1 MFPSNIL
8 NNSNVKY
15 DYIIA
20 GSGCAGLSLLHKIL
34 QTPSLQNKSILVI
47 DKDQKK
53 SNDRTWC
60 FWEKNP
66 GPFESIVYAKWNKLE
81 FLSTDF
87 KKELNLESYTYKMIQ
102 GIDFYNFTINYA
114 KKFKNVSFV
123 QESINSID
131 NIDKKA
137 VLKTTKN
144 TYTANYIFNS
154 TNLFNPKINEQ
165 NSLLQHFKGW
175 LIKTEKPVFNPE
187 IGRLMDFR
195 VSQENGAT
203 FVYVLPTSTTE
214 ALVEYTLFSPRVLER
229 EIYTSELKKYIK
241 EELGI
246 DNYTLIHQESGV
258 IPMSLEKFEQNPK
271 QNVINIGTSGG
282 YTKASSGYTF
292 QFIQKNIKEIINN
305 LVEGNNLIQQTSF
318 KNKYYQWTDRTLI
331 DVLLS
336 NKLTGKDVF
345 TKMFQKVPAE
355 KILAFLGNE
364 SSFLED
370 LKVFSSFP
378 VKPFLTSGIKS
389 LK

>member
-1 MFPSNIL
+1 M
-8 NNSNVKY
+8 KY

-102 GIDFYNFTINYA
+102 GIDFYNFIINYA

-203 FVYVLPTSTTE
+203 FMYVLPTSATE
-214 ALVEYTLFSPRVLER
+214 ALVEYTLFSPRVLDKEV
-229 EIYTSELKKYIK
+229 YTLELKKYIK
-241 EELGI
+241 EELEI

-271 QNVINIGTSGG
+271 LNVINIGTSGG
-282 YTKASSGYTF
+282 YTKGSSGYTF
-292 QFIQKNIKEIINN
+292 QFIQKNIIEIINN
-305 LVEGNNLIQQTSF
+305 LVEGNNIIQQTSF

-364 SSFLED
+364 SSFIED
-370 LKVFSSFP
+370 LKVFTSFP
-378 VKPFLTSGIKS
+378 VKPFLTSGIKQ
-389 LK
+389 L

>member
-1 MFPSNIL
+1 M
-8 NNSNVKY
+8 KY

-20 GSGCAGLSLLHKIL
+20 GSGCAGLSLLYKIL
-34 QTPSLQNKSILVI
+34 LTPSLQNKSILVI

-53 SNDRTWC
+53 NNDKTWC
-60 FWEKNP
+60 FWEKKP

-87 KKELNLESYTYKMIQ
+87 KKELDLESYTYKMIQ
-102 GIDFYNFTINYA
+102 GIDFYNFVINYA

-144 TYTANYIFNS
+144 RYTANYIFNS

-203 FVYVLPTSTTE
+203 FMYVLPTSTTE
-214 ALVEYTLFSPRVLER
+214 ALVEYTLFSPRVLDKEV
-229 EIYTSELKKYIK
+229 YTLELKKYIK
-241 EELGI
+241 EELEI

-271 QNVINIGTSGG
+271 LNVINIGTSGG

-292 QFIQKNIKEIINN
+292 QFIQKNIIEIINN
-305 LVEGNNLIQQTSF
+305 LVEGNNIIQQTSF
-318 KNKYYQWTDRTLI
+318 KNKYYQWSDRTLI

-345 TKMFQKVPAE
+345 TKMFQKVPIE

-370 LKVFSSFP
+370 FKVFTSFP
-378 VKPFLTSGIKS
+378 VKPFLTSGIKQ
-389 LK
+389 L

>member
-1 MFPSNIL
+1 MSVNKL
-8 NNSNVKY
+8 DKMKY

-20 GSGCAGLSLLHKIL
+20 GSGCAGLSLLYRLLKTPLL
-34 QTPSLQNKSILVI
+34 QDKSILVI
-47 DKDQKK
+47 DQDQKK

-60 FWEKNP
+60 FWEKSP
-66 GPFESIVYAKWNKLE
+66 SLFESIVHAKWNKLE
-81 FLSTDF
+81 FLSTGL

-102 GIDFYNFTINYA
+102 GIDFYNFVINYA

-203 FVYVLPTSTTE
+203 FMYVLPTSATE
-214 ALVEYTLFSPRVLER
+214 ALVEYTLFSPRVLDKEV
-229 EIYTSELKKYIK
+229 YTLELKKYIK
-241 EELGI
+241 EELEI

-271 QNVINIGTSGG
+271 LNVINIGTSGG
-282 YTKASSGYTF
+282 YTKGSSGYTF
-292 QFIQKNIKEIINN
+292 QFIQKNIIEIINN
-305 LVEGNNLIQQTSF
+305 LVEGNNIIQQTSF

-364 SSFLED
+364 SSFIED
-370 LKVFSSFP
+370 LKVFTSFP
-378 VKPFLTSGIKS
+378 VKPFLTSGIKQ
-389 LK
+389 L

>member
-1 MFPSNIL
+1 M
-8 NNSNVKY
+8 KY

-20 GSGCAGLSLLHKIL
+20 GSGCAGLSLLYRLLKTPLL
-34 QTPSLQNKSILVI
+34 QDKSILVI
-47 DKDQKK
+47 DQDHKK

-60 FWEKNP
+60 FWEKSP
-66 GPFESIVYAKWNKLE
+66 GLFESIVHAKWNKLE
-81 FLSTDF
+81 FLSTEF

-102 GIDFYNFTINYA
+102 GIDFYNFVINYA

-123 QESINSID
+123 QETINSID

-144 TYTANYIFNS
+144 RYTANYIFNS

-175 LIKTEKPVFNPE
+175 IIKTEKTVFNPE

-203 FVYVLPTSTTE
+203 FMYVLPTSTTE
-214 ALVEYTLFSPRVLER
+214 ALVEYTLFSPRVLDKEV
-229 EIYTSELKKYIK
+229 YTLALKKYIK
-241 EELGI
+241 EELAI
-246 DNYTLIHQESGV
+246 DNYTLIHEEFGV
-258 IPMSLEKFEQNPK
+258 IPMSLAKFEQNPK
-271 QNVINIGTSGG
+271 LNVINIGTSGG

-292 QFIQKNIKEIINN
+292 QFIQKNIIEIINN
-305 LVEGNNLIQQTSF
+305 LVEGNNIIHPTSF
-318 KNKYYQWTDRTLI
+318 KNKYYQWVDRTLL

-345 TKMFQKVPAE
+345 TQMFQKVPVE
-355 KILAFLGNE
+355 RILAFLGNE

-370 LKVFSSFP
+370 LLIFKSFP
-378 VKPFLTSGIKS
+378 VKPFLTSGVKQL
-389 LK
+389 LKKN

>member
-1 MFPSNIL
+1 M
-8 NNSNVKY
+8 KY

-20 GSGCAGLSLLHKIL
+20 GSGCAGLSLLYRLLKTPLL
-34 QTPSLQNKSILVI
+34 QDKSILVL
-47 DKDQKK
+47 DQDQRK

-60 FWEKNP
+60 FWEKSP
-66 GPFESIVYAKWNKLE
+66 GLFESIVHAKWNKLE

-102 GIDFYNFTINYA
+102 GIDFYNFVINYA

-123 QESINSID
+123 QETINSID

-144 TYTANYIFNS
+144 RYTANYIFNS

-175 LIKTEKPVFNPE
+175 VIKTKKPVFNPE

-203 FVYVLPTSTTE
+203 FMYVLPTSTTE
-214 ALVEYTLFSPRVLER
+214 ALVEYTLFSPRVLDKEV
-229 EIYTSELKKYIK
+229 YTLELKKYIK
-241 EELGI
+241 EELEI

-258 IPMSLEKFEQNPK
+258 IPMSLAKFEQNPK
-271 QNVINIGTSGG
+271 LNVINIGTSGG

-292 QFIQKNIKEIINN
+292 QFIQKNIIEIINN
-305 LVEGNNLIQQTSF
+305 LVEGNNIIQPTSF
-318 KNKYYQWTDRTLI
+318 KNKYYQWVDRTLI

-336 NKLTGKDVF
+336 NKLTGKYVF
-345 TKMFQKVPAE
+345 TQMFQKVPVE
-355 KILAFLGNE
+355 RILAFLGNE

-370 LKVFSSFP
+370 LLIFKSFP
-378 VKPFLTSGIKS
+378 VKPFLTSGVKQ
-389 LK
+389 L

>member
-1 MFPSNIL
+1 M
-8 NNSNVKY
+8 KY

-102 GIDFYNFTINYA
+102 GIDFYNFIINYA

-144 TYTANYIFNS
+144 TFTANYIFNS

-203 FVYVLPTSTTE
+203 FMYVLPTSATE

-229 EIYTSELKKYIK
+229 EVYTSELKKYIK

-378 VKPFLTSGIKS
+378 IKPFLTSGIKS